1 MARYVIIFEI
11 LCRAAR
17 LFELHPRY
25 LVKMARMPMKG
36 NGKTGCTMGRENVY
50 TTTAQKW
57 KDSGTVLPRIH
68 PAPVLPQKSDSKSVK
83 ALIG

>member
-1 MARYVIIFEI
+1 
-11 LCRAAR
+11 
-17 LFELHPRY
+17 
-25 LVKMARMPMKG
+25 MKG